1 MTHAQAPDRPWY
13 CSDRMVDDWITVE
26 RQGGDL
32 KMLKALKILRAII
45 VNIGVSAIA
54 LFALSSGGDPTV
66 IPTLALVILG
76 AYNGVEYSDYQALV
90 QAIAE
95 VQPSGDEQAA
105 DDAEADATAS
115 QEGSDAR

>member
-1 MTHAQAPDRPWY
+1 MSHAQAPDRPWY
-13 CSDRMVDDWITVE
+13 CSDRMVDDWVTVE

-45 VNIGVSAIA
+45 VNIGVSVIA

-66 IPTLALVILG
+66 IPTLALIILG

-95 VQPSGDEQAA
+95 VQTTGDES
-105 DDAEADATAS
+105 DS
-115 QEGSDAR
+115 QEDSNDAR

>member
-1 MTHAQAPDRPWY
+1 
-13 CSDRMVDDWITVE
+13 MVDDWKTVE

-66 IPTLALVILG
+66 IPTLALIILG

-95 VQPSGDEQAA
+95 VQTGDES
-105 DDAEADATAS
+105 DS
-115 QEGSDAR
+115 QEDSNDAR